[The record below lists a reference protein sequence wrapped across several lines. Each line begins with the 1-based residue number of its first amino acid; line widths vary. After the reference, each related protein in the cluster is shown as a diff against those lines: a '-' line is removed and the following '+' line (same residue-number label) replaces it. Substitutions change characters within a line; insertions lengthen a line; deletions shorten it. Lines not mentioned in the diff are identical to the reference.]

1 MLKMLNMRMFS
12 VDIKERNVIL
22 FQLSVNIICISS
34 SLALLF
40 TDASF
45 TSFACYVYAD
55 YLLVG
60 IYDAQ
65 HGLELHESHV
75 SITPICNGILLSKHI
90 LVYGNVDRLMYQL
103 ACL

>member
-12 VDIKERNVIL
+12 VDMKERNVIL

-45 TSFACYVYAD
+45 TS
-55 YLLVG
+55 
-60 IYDAQ
+60 Q
-65 HGLELHESHV
+65 
-75 SITPICNGILLSKHI
+75 
-90 LVYGNVDRLMYQL
+90 R
-103 ACL
+103 